1 MTNYLKGALE
11 HFSPSKQIL
20 FLFFQIAHQIAA
32 NPTPKNFLPFGIH
45 FLHQLQHC
53 SGEAGISLSPK
64 QIAKVAQITL
74 ALAQQNN
81 R

>member
-20 FLFFQIAHQIAA
+20 FLFFQIAHQVAV

-53 SGEAGISLSPK
+53 SGEAGIPLSPK